1 MSQLGMM
8 DFVNDAKSRIKEVDI
23 DAAEAMIAEGCKVL
37 DVREP
42 MEHSGGA
49 IAGALNIPRG
59 ILEGAA
65 DATNA
70 KGHPDLRDHRDA
82 KWLLVCASGARSAMA
97 TDVLQKMGFTDVS
110 NMLGGMMAWTQA
122 EKPLVK
128 QGG

>member
-1 MSQLGMM
+1 MALGLT

-23 DAAEAMIAEGCKVL
+23 EAAEAMIAQGCKVL

-42 MEHSGGA
+42 MEHGRGA
-49 IAGALNIPRG
+49 IAGALNVPRG

-70 KGHPDLRDHRDA
+70 KGNAALRDHRDA

-97 TDVLQKMGFTDVS
+97 TDVLQKMGFNDVT
-110 NMLGGMMAWTQA
+110 NMVGGMMAWTA
-122 EKPLVK
+122 ANKPVVSA
-128 QGG
+128 G